1 MAIKVTSEGGLLYFL
16 QKLRQLFVPREL
28 RTGSSSEYKVLSDN
42 NLTDGLVA
50 KIENADSHVFSGS
63 YSDLTAKPSING
75 RTLEGSQ
82 SLADLG
88 IAAADVPT
96 RVSQLANDSGFA
108 VATTVGEDIAAGDK
122 ATLASAK
129 KYADDKAAAIHVPA
143 KVSELT
149 NDSGYQTSADVQ
161 SSVDGAVGAA
171 KSELQS
177 AIESAVSSTYKPAG
191 SIAFASLPAPSKA
204 NLGKVYNVTDAFT
217 TTASFVE
224 GAGQTYPKGTNVV
237 CVNTSGTTYMWDV
250 LAGMVDLSPY
260 LKSADLSTVTN
271 ADIDAMF

>member
-1 MAIKVTSEGGLLYFL
+1 
-16 QKLRQLFVPREL
+16 
-28 RTGSSSEYKVLSDN
+28 
-42 NLTDGLVA
+42 
-50 KIENADSHVFSGS
+50 FSGS

-88 IAAADVPT
+88 IAAAADVPT

-149 NDSGYQTSADVQ
+149 NDSGYQT
-161 SSVDGAVGAA
+161 
-171 KSELQS
+171 
-177 AIESAVSSTYKPAG
+177 
-191 SIAFASLPAPSKA
+191 
-204 NLGKVYNVTDAFT
+204 
-217 TTASFVE
+217 
-224 GAGQTYPKGTNVV
+224 
-237 CVNTSGTTYMWDV
+237 
-250 LAGMVDLSPY
+250 
-260 LKSADLSTVTN
+260 
-271 ADIDAMF
+271 

>member
-88 IAAADVPT
+88 IAAAADVPT

-161 SSVDGAVGAA
+161 SSVDGAG
-171 KSELQS
+171 
-177 AIESAVSSTYKPAG
+177 
-191 SIAFASLPAPSKA
+191 
-204 NLGKVYNVTDAFT
+204 
-217 TTASFVE
+217 VE
-224 GAGQTYPKGTNVV
+224 A
-237 CVNTSGTTYMWDV
+237 
-250 LAGMVDLSPY
+250 
-260 LKSADLSTVTN
+260 
-271 ADIDAMF
+271 

>member
-1 MAIKVTSEGGLLYFL
+1 M
-16 QKLRQLFVPREL
+16 P
-28 RTGSSSEYKVLSDN
+28 
-42 NLTDGLVA
+42 
-50 KIENADSHVFSGS
+50 
-63 YSDLTAKPSING
+63 P
-75 RTLEGSQ
+75 
-82 SLADLG
+82 
-88 IAAADVPT
+88 

-204 NLGKVYNVTDAFT
+204 NLGKVYNVTNAFT

>member
-1 MAIKVTSEGGLLYFL
+1 M
-16 QKLRQLFVPREL
+16 
-28 RTGSSSEYKVLSDN
+28 
-42 NLTDGLVA
+42 
-50 KIENADSHVFSGS
+50 FSGS

-88 IAAADVPT
+88 IAAAADVPT

-191 SIAFASLPAPSKA
+191 SVAFASLPAPSKA
-204 NLGKVYNVTDAFT
+204 NLGKVYNVTNAFT